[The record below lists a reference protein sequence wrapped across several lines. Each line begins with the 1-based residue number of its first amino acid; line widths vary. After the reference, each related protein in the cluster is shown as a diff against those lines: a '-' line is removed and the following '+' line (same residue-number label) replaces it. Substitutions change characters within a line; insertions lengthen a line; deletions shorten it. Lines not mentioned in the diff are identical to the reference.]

1 MLSRLALLG
10 PVCLTGPHISFM
22 RRVSQRRRTALLAL
36 LASSRGAPV
45 SRDWLLGILW
55 PDRDE
60 RSARHLL
67 ADSVYVL
74 RQTLG
79 DEAIVASGESLHLS
93 PDLVWADVVEFRA
106 ALADERWSDAL
117 ERYRGD
123 FLDGFFVRN
132 AADFDQWAMA
142 ERSRLQGLA
151 TRAASALADSLQ
163 RAGRLPEAVNA
174 AERALELSPF
184 DETLF
189 RYLVKALM
197 AAENSARAMA
207 ISFRFIERLALDL
220 GVGPSAETMRL
231 VREVRGQGVSTRM

>member
-45 SRDWLLGILW
+45 SRDRLLGILW

-79 DEAIVASGESLHLS
+79 DEAIVASGESLQLS
-93 PDLVWADVVEFRA
+93 PDLVWTDVVEFRA

-117 ERYRGD
+117 ELYRGD

-142 ERSRLQGLA
+142 ERSRLQSLA
-151 TRAASALADSLQ
+151 TRAASALADRLQ

-189 RYLVKALM
+189 RYLVRALL
-197 AAENSARAMA
+197 AA
-207 ISFRFIERLALDL
+207 
-220 GVGPSAETMRL
+220 
-231 VREVRGQGVSTRM
+231 